1 MLYATIF
8 CERYSPVYVRL
19 AFWTLSLAY
28 LAALLS
34 HGTPDSSPGTVLTAV
49 VFGAILGFSL
59 GGMLI
64 NRRTRK
70 RS

>member
-1 MLYATIF
+1 M
-8 CERYSPVYVRL
+8 YVRL

-28 LAALLS
+28 TSALFSRTLPGSSPGIVLTAALL
-34 HGTPDSSPGTVLTAV
+34 
-49 VFGAILGFSL
+49 GAIFGFSL

-70 RS
+70 RV

>member
-1 MLYATIF
+1 M
-8 CERYSPVYVRL
+8 YVRL

-28 LAALLS
+28 IAALFS
-34 HGTPDSSPGTVLTAV
+34 RITQSSSPGTVLTAA

>member
-1 MLYATIF
+1 M
-8 CERYSPVYVRL
+8 YVRL

-28 LAALLS
+28 TAALFSRSTPGSATSTTLTAALL
-34 HGTPDSSPGTVLTAV
+34 
-49 VFGAILGFSL
+49 GAILGFGL

-70 RS
+70 RG